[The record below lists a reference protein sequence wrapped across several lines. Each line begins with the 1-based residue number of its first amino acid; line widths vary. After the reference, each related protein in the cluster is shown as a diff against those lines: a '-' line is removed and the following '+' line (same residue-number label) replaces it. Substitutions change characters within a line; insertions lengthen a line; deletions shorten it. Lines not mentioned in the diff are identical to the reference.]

1 KEKLSRLQWIA
12 VAIAAAGIMV
22 LAAGALGQ
30 LWISLILCA
39 SFALYGLLRKLVS
52 TDAITGLGIETALLF
67 PLAIAWF
74 IWRLTAGVPMFG
86 STPADHALLLLAGIV
101 STTPLLLFTAA
112 ARRLQYSTLWM
123 LQFLAP
129 TFQFL

>member
-1 KEKLSRLQWIA
+1 
-12 VAIAAAGIMV
+12 M
-22 LAAGALGQ
+22 
-30 LWISLILCA
+30 
-39 SFALYGLLRKLVS
+39 VS

-74 IWRLTAGVPMFG
+74 IWRLTAEVPMFG
-86 STPADHALLLLAGIV
+86 ATPADHALLLLAGIV

-112 ARRLQYSTLWM
+112 ARRLQYSTLGM

-129 TFQFL
+129 TFQFLIAVLLYNEPFTRAHAIAFVAIWSALALYIVALLRAPRLPQAPE